1 MIQIFFASG
10 GPCAYDWVRERKK
23 PHQTILSLQSKFQ
36 KMEKTIVILSALIF
50 TSIISAAQTFT
61 LKSNDI
67 GGQAVNKQFANSFGC
82 HGENISPQLSWEN
95 APKETQSFAVTMYD
109 KDAPTGSGFWHWLVF
124 NIPANIMELKSNAGD
139 ITKAI
144 APPGSVQS
152 NTDAGKPGYLGP
164 CPPPGPSH
172 QYLITVFALKGKLE
186 LDKNATPA
194 VVGFYLSQQTI
205 AKAALVMYG
214 QQ

>member
-1 MIQIFFASG
+1 LQAVAPAHTTGCGKEKNRIKLSYLCNPNF
-10 GPCAYDWVRERKK
+10 KK
-23 PHQTILSLQSKFQ
+23 MK
-36 KMEKTIVILSALIF
+36 KTIVILSALIF

-109 KDAPTGSGFWHWLVF
+109 KDAPTGSGFWHWLIF